1 MSYTLALSNGKVFT
15 GLAISGTCFVSNS
28 PVYEADFTG
37 GMNRVVLSGTS
48 DDEFSAAPY
57 ENGELPLVRFGR
69 VFQADGKYYFYLEAV
84 SSEELAR
91 ESTRA
96 DVDYLAM
103 MTGVEL

>member
-69 VFQADGKYYFYLEAV
+69 VFQADGKYYFYFEAV